1 MRAKIIAKLFE
12 ILLGLFPPELLKG
25 FVDSLI
31 DLIED
36 AVAKSENKLDDQVVL
51 PLCDM
56 IRSAF
61 GIPDND

>member
-36 AVAKSENKLDDQVVL
+36 AVAKSENKLDDQIVL

-61 GIPDND
+61 DIPDND